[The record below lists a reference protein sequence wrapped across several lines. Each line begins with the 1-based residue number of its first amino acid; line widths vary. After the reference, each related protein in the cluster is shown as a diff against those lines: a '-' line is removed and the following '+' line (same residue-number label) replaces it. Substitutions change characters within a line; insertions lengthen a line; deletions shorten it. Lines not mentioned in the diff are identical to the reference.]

1 MSPVDYTDLCSTI
14 TLFRED
20 FNNSFQTDFRNR
32 PDDWQTG
39 KIPAKE
45 RRKLFTIW
53 TFDAVATLMQRPHIT
68 RRAFRGTGVGIDIDG
83 KMKNLLRFL
92 GFETYVSPEKE
103 EEHIEE
109 VLTEN
114 EIQKLEQK
122 EIKYQERQKNR
133 KRKKKEKEKR
143 KRAKKRTEIKSLF

>member
-1 MSPVDYTDLCSTI
+1 MKNH
-14 TLFRED
+14 

-53 TFDAVATLMQRPHIT
+53 TCDAVAALMQRPHII

-83 KMKNLLRFL
+83 KMKNLLRFPV
-92 GFETYVSPEKE
+92 FQTYVPPEKE

-109 VLTEN
+109 VLTET
-114 EIQKLEQK
+114 EILKLE
-122 EIKYQERQKNR
+122 
-133 KRKKKEKEKR
+133 
-143 KRAKKRTEIKSLF
+143 KKRN